1 MGPRIRKRKAK
12 DISITQKA
20 IEENNAPIAKS
31 RKYDKNAENENYEH
45 AEIKGKSNEDI
56 INPDTKKINALLA
69 DNSTEPG
76 DIDHVSNRL
85 NDKERINENAE
96 EEDLNVCISAI
107 ESYSQELIVIIIDG
121 LVSKIEEEA
130 HDRVEQISVD
140 KTLHAGVNETKHTI
154 GNGTHVQPQN
164 NSTAYGLTTKD
175 ERGDEIIDEHK
186 IPSPTKPT
194 SFTKQGGLTAQGYLE
209 GEETVGDVALD
220 RQIKID
226 NTKRV
231 NEKGDEC
238 KQVDIY
244 TAENNGTNIESDHK
258 IDETEKDVSMLE
270 ESKQESNETQNS
282 TEAVGTESKDRANS
296 ESMSNTEEKSRS
308 SQDISNSQLADI
320 DWNSQFPSNSPN
332 TSIREIQEVDTVEKY
347 EAVPAHKKS
356 NKENLNTH
364 LKTKYE
370 DGTVIVKGL
379 IAEVVHLNKLL
390 LWKKR
395 DLGTARRQRQK

>member
-31 RKYDKNAENENYEH
+31 
-45 AEIKGKSNEDI
+45 S
-56 INPDTKKINALLA
+56 NPDTKKINALLA

-282 TEAVGTESKDRANS
+282 TEAVGTESKDRA
-296 ESMSNTEEKSRS
+296 K
-308 SQDISNSQLADI
+308 
-320 DWNSQFPSNSPN
+320 
-332 TSIREIQEVDTVEKY
+332 VDTVEKY